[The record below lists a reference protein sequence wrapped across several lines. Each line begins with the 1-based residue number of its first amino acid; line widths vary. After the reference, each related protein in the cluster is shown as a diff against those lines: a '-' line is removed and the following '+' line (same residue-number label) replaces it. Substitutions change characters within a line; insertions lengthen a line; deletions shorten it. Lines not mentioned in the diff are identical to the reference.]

1 MLLPW
6 VLVPQQNRYVLER
19 FGRYAKILKPG
30 LNFKIP
36 IIDMVAYKH
45 SLKEQVINV
54 DSQNAITRD
63 NVKLRIDG
71 VLYYKF
77 FDPWKASYNVKNPI
91 TALSL
96 LAQTSMRSEIGKIEL
111 DRTFEER
118 DSLNAKIRETVSHA
132 SEIWGIEC
140 MRYEIKDIS
149 PPEQI
154 RRSMELQA
162 ESERIKRS
170 KILNSEGERQAQINI
185 AEGDKS
191 AAILEG
197 EGSAIKIMQEA
208 RSIVEAL
215 NNISKSLE
223 TNDGMIA
230 LKLKL
235 TERYLEAM
243 ASILEES
250 KILVLPLSKEDSNS
264 TTKQIA
270 MGLQLY
276 KNIMSNPSVAQVAKE
291 LTSSEHT
298 YEDINEKLQRLK
310 EERKRLN
317 ESNQT
322 KTGDKYEFM
331 DDKILYS
338 TE

>member
-1 MLLPW
+1 
-6 VLVPQQNRYVLER
+6 
-19 FGRYAKILKPG
+19 
-30 LNFKIP
+30 
-36 IIDMVAYKH
+36 MVAYKH

-54 DSQNAITRD
+54 DSQNAITKD

-91 TALSL
+91 TALTL

-118 DSLNAKIRETVSHA
+118 ETLNVKIRETVGHA
-132 SEIWGIEC
+132 SEVWGIEC

-170 KILNSEGERQAQINI
+170 KILNSEGERQALINI

-191 AAILEG
+191 AAILAG
-197 EGSAIKIMQEA
+197 EGIATKVMQEA
-208 RSIVEAL
+208 RAIVQALTNIAKSIEQDD
-215 NNISKSLE
+215 K
-223 TNDGMIA
+223 MIA

-235 TERYLEAM
+235 TEKYLEAM
-243 ASILEES
+243 SDILEES
-250 KILVLPLSKEDSNS
+250 KVVVLPPSKDSGQS
-264 TTKQIA
+264 LTRQIA
-270 MGLQLY
+270 TGLQLY
-276 KNIMSNPSVAQVAKE
+276 KNIMDHPSAGLTAQQLLK
-291 LTSSEHT
+291 TDGT
-298 YEDINEKLQRLK
+298 YEELNEKLKALRDEKRRLS
-310 EERKRLN
+310 EN
-317 ESNQT
+317 NQAR
-322 KTGDKYEFM
+322 TGEKYEFM

>member
-1 MLLPW
+1 M
-6 VLVPQQNRYVLER
+6 
-19 FGRYAKILKPG
+19 
-30 LNFKIP
+30 
-36 IIDMVAYKH
+36 DMVSYKH

-54 DSQNAITRD
+54 DSQNAITKD

-77 FDPWKASYNVKNPI
+77 FDPYKASYNVKSPVS
-91 TALSL
+91 ALTL

-118 DSLNAKIRETVSHA
+118 ETLNAKIRLTVSHA
-132 SEIWGIEC
+132 SEVWGIEC

-170 KILNSEGERQAQINI
+170 KILNSEGERQALINI

-191 AAILEG
+191 AAILKG
-197 EGSAIKIMQEA
+197 EGVAIKIMQEA
-208 RSIVEAL
+208 RAIVEAL
-215 NNISKSLE
+215 ANISSSIEQDDK
-223 TNDGMIA
+223 MVA

-235 TERYLEAM
+235 TEKYLEAM
-243 ASILEES
+243 NDILHES
-250 KILVLPLSKEDSNS
+250 NIIVLPPSSGGSDMTNS
-264 TTKQIA
+264 IA
-270 MGLQLY
+270 TGLELY
-276 KNIMSNPSVAQVAKE
+276 KKIMNNPSTANAAKA
-291 LTSSEHT
+291 LSGGSET
-298 YEDINEKLQRLK
+298 YDEVNQRLK
-310 EERKRLN
+310 QLNEERKKMTDSQKQQSG
-317 ESNQT
+317 SNP
-322 KTGDKYEFM
+322 KYEFM

>member
-1 MLLPW
+1 
-6 VLVPQQNRYVLER
+6 
-19 FGRYAKILKPG
+19 
-30 LNFKIP
+30 
-36 IIDMVAYKH
+36 MVAYKH

-54 DSQNAITRD
+54 DSQNAITKD

-118 DSLNAKIRETVSHA
+118 ETLNAKIRETVGHA
-132 SEIWGIEC
+132 SEVWGIEC

-170 KILNSEGERQAQINI
+170 KILNSEGERQALINI

-191 AAILEG
+191 AAILAG
-197 EGSAIKIMQEA
+197 EGIATKVMQEA
-208 RSIVEAL
+208 RAIVEAL
-215 NNISKSLE
+215 TNIAKSIE
-223 TNDGMIA
+223 KDDKMIA

-235 TERYLEAM
+235 TEKYLEAM
-243 ASILEES
+243 SDILEES
-250 KILVLPLSKEDSNS
+250 KVVVLPPSKDSGQS
-264 TTKQIA
+264 LTRQIA
-270 MGLQLY
+270 TGLQLY
-276 KNIMSNPSVAQVAKE
+276 KNIMDHPNASLTAQQLVK
-291 LTSSEHT
+291 SDGT
-298 YEDINEKLQRLK
+298 YEELNEKLKALREEKRRLS
-310 EERKRLN
+310 ET
-317 ESNQT
+317 NQARA
-322 KTGDKYEFM
+322 GEKYEFM

>member
-1 MLLPW
+1 MLLPF
-6 VLVPQQNRYVLER
+6 VMVPQQNRFVLER
-19 FGRYAKILKPG
+19 FGRFCKVLKPG

-36 IIDMVAYKH
+36 VIDLVAYKH

-54 DSQNAITRD
+54 DSQNAITKD

-118 DSLNAKIRETVSHA
+118 ETLNAKIRETVGHA
-132 SEIWGIEC
+132 SEVWGIEC

-170 KILNSEGERQAQINI
+170 KILNSEGERQALINI

-191 AAILEG
+191 AAVLDG
-197 EGSAIKIMQEA
+197 EGSATRILQEA
-208 RSIVEAL
+208 RAIVEAL
-215 NNISKSLE
+215 TNISKSIE
-223 TNDGMIA
+223 KDEKMVA

-243 ASILEES
+243 SDIIEES
-250 KILVLPLSKEDSNS
+250 KILVLPASSNS
-264 TTKQIA
+264 RDSMTNQIA

-276 KNIMSNPSVAQVAKE
+276 KNMIDNPSVAQAAQSFTGSKE
-291 LTSSEHT
+291 T
-298 YEDINEKLQRLK
+298 YEEISERLK
-310 EERKRLN
+310 QLREEKRRLSEN
-317 ESNQT
+317 APKHGS
-322 KTGDKYEFM
+322 DKYEFM

>member
-1 MLLPW
+1 
-6 VLVPQQNRYVLER
+6 
-19 FGRYAKILKPG
+19 
-30 LNFKIP
+30 
-36 IIDMVAYKH
+36 MVAYKH

-96 LAQTSMRSEIGKIEL
+96 LAQTSMRSEIGKIDL

-118 DSLNAKIRETVSHA
+118 ETLNDKIKATVGHA
-132 SEIWGIEC
+132 SEVWGIEC

-170 KILNSEGERQAQINI
+170 KILNSEGERQAVINI

-197 EGSAIKIMQEA
+197 EGAATKIMQEA

-215 NNISKSLE
+215 DNISKSIQ
-223 TNDGMIA
+223 NDEKMIS

-243 ASILEES
+243 SDIIEES
-250 KILVLPLSKEDSNS
+250 KIIVLPPSESGGQQSLTN
-264 TTKQIA
+264 QIA
-270 MGLQLY
+270 TGLELY
-276 KNIMSNPSVAQVAKE
+276 KNIVGHPDMAAQARNLLGNQE
-291 LTSSEHT
+291 T
-298 YEDINEKLQRLK
+298 YEEMNEKLRKLK
-310 EERKRLN
+310 EERKKYT
-317 ESNQT
+317 ESAQS
-322 KTGDKYEFM
+322 KSGDKYEFM

>member
-6 VLVPQQNRYVLER
+6 VLVPQQNRFILER
-19 FGRYAKILKPG
+19 FGRFSKVLKPG

-36 IIDMVAYKH
+36 VLDMVAYKH

-96 LAQTSMRSEIGKIEL
+96 LAQTSMRSEIGKIDL

-118 DSLNAKIRETVSHA
+118 ETLNAKIRVTVGHA
-132 SEIWGIEC
+132 SEMWGIEC

-170 KILNSEGERQAQINI
+170 KILNSEGERQALINI

-191 AAILEG
+191 AAVLEG
-197 EGSAIKIMQEA
+197 EGVATKIMQEA
-208 RSIVEAL
+208 RAIVEAL
-215 NNISKSLE
+215 ENIAQAIEKDE
-223 TNDGMIA
+223 KMVA

-235 TERYLEAM
+235 TERYLETM
-243 ASILEES
+243 ADILDKS
-250 KILVLPLSKEDSNS
+250 KLIVIPPSSQNGNS
-264 TTKQIA
+264 DMTRQIA
-270 MGLQLY
+270 LGLNLY
-276 KNIMSNPSVAQVAKE
+276 KNIMDGSGMNFSSMATGSDQTYQE
-291 LTSSEHT
+291 L
-298 YEDINEKLQRLK
+298 NKKLESLK
-310 EERKRLN
+310 EERR
-317 ESNQT
+317 
-322 KTGDKYEFM
+322 KTNDRSGRSSDKYEFM